1 MRQRTRPSLLRAV
14 IHRLF
19 GAEPLPEPNHNY
31 YNLDHMKE
39 ILIFSNRNTKV
50 SFAEMR
56 LKMSATWHPLFLPE
70 CELKTHKMR
79 AALSERIL
87 MLSINGV
94 TVCHRYLLFIFF
106 FRQNAQ
112 SGDVAYN
119 RLLRDGGIR
128 HRKSM
133 ECTGRWKVH
142 QSLSHV
148 LCYVLRC
155 RRYGTF
161 QSIL

>member
-1 MRQRTRPSLLRAV
+1 MRQRTRPSLLRVV

-94 TVCHRYLLFIFF
+94 TVCHRYLLFIYFF
-106 FRQNAQ
+106 QTECTVRWRCLQ
-112 SGDVAYN
+112 SSAPWWRHPSPEEHGM
-119 RLLRDGGIR
+119 
-128 HRKSM
+128 HRKMKSPSISVS
-133 ECTGRWKVH
+133 CP
-142 QSLSHV
+142 V
-148 LCYVLRC
+148 LCA
-155 RRYGTF
+155 
-161 QSIL
+161 SMP